1 VDAPSARNGDDLF
14 RGALAL
20 RLRGA
25 RGRVVSDV
33 LAPLCNVVR
42 CAPTVDGVRRRFLRE
57 CRADAERADAD
68 ADADADGGAASFDA
82 SDAAA
87 AAALERDVAS
97 LAAELDG
104 TADAA
109 AWLDACAKGAD
120 AAHERV
126 AASRKAAAAA
136 DAKIDARFRG
146 VATLAATLHVTCH
159 ELAEREDERYAVS
172 FEQHAAIFRRALRA
186 KTRKRKESGDAG
198 DDAVAV
204 AAIRAAATRELE
216 FGTLRAQA
224 YLLGQRLPS
233 AMRARLNAALVA
245 ALADTP
251 HATKLVF

>member
-1 VDAPSARNGDDLF
+1 VDAPSSRNGDDLF

-97 LAAELDG
+97 LAAEWDC

-136 DAKIDARFRG
+136 EAKIDARFRG

-172 FEQHAAIFRRALRA
+172 FE
-186 KTRKRKESGDAG
+186 
-198 DDAVAV
+198 
-204 AAIRAAATRELE
+204 
-216 FGTLRAQA
+216 
-224 YLLGQRLPS
+224 
-233 AMRARLNAALVA
+233 
-245 ALADTP
+245 
-251 HATKLVF
+251 